1 MATVRMMGL
10 SSGMDT
16 ESIIQELVSAQSAKK
31 TQLEQKKTKEEWKQ
45 DIWKDLNTKIYG
57 FFTDQVSKMRIRGS
71 FNTKSVTSSDETKV
85 TAKGGADAPNGTHK
99 IKVKELAGGQNWTS
113 GKLDD
118 SVTENSLLSELG
130 MEIGSELKMTVGS
143 GDNAKTRSLVINED
157 TTIKD
162 FLTFA
167 KNAGVN
173 ASFDK
178 KQHRLFLSSNGS
190 GKANSFTLDTLSG
203 GTKEAI
209 AANRIREGVDY
220 ESLTAAEKNKVNMII
235 DYFAKNPEE
244 SIYRKKTDESGNE
257 IEDEYVLTEEEQDAE
272 LNKRWDYMDYLT
284 ELMSPGY
291 STQILEADIADLEEG
306 YQANHEGNSDGLSFG
321 MEALK
326 LTEASGAKLIE
337 ATDALIEFNGADFT
351 SDSNTFEVNGI
362 TFDLKGVTGDNE
374 VSVTISPDVDTTYN
388 RVKEM
393 VKAYNDLIENLNTLY
408 NAKTVKGYEPLTS
421 EQKEAMSDEEVKLW
435 EDKIKGSLL
444 RRDENLRGL
453 TAAMRTA
460 LSSTVTVGGK
470 KYTLASFGIETSSDY
485 TEYGKLHIRGDA
497 DDHAYADKKDKL
509 KKALESDPDLVADV
523 LAGVMKN
530 LYNTM
535 NDKMKGSTLSSALTF
550 YNDKTIKSTIEDYEK
565 KIKTQEEKLNDVED
579 KYYKQFSTMETMLS
593 KINSQSSYVSQ
604 LMGM

>member
-16 ESIIQELVSAQSAKK
+16 ESIIQELVSAQSIKK

-45 DIWKDLNTKIYG
+45 DIWKDLNTKIYS
-57 FFTDQVSKMRIRGS
+57 FYTDQVAKMRIRGS
-71 FNTKSVTSSDETKV
+71 FNAKSVTSSDETKI
-85 TAKGGADAPNGTHK
+85 TATAGADAPNGTHS
-99 IKVKELAGGQNWTS
+99 IQVKNLAGGQNWTS
-113 GKLDD
+113 GKFDA
-118 SVTENSLLSELG
+118 SVTEDTLLADLG
-130 MEIGSELKMTVGS
+130 MEMGSELKLTVGS
-143 GDNAKTRSLVINED
+143 GDKTKTGSLVIDEN

-162 FLTFA
+162 FIKFA

-190 GKANSFTLDTLSG
+190 GKANSFTLDSLQG

-220 ESLTAAEKNKVNMII
+220 DSLTAAEKNKVNTII
-235 DYFAKNPEE
+235 DYFARNPEE
-244 SIYRKKTDESGNE
+244 SIYRKKLDSAGNETDEYE
-257 IEDEYVLTEEEQDAE
+257 LTEEEQDAE
-272 LNKRWDYMDYLT
+272 LNKRWEYMDYLS
-284 ELMSPGY
+284 ERMAPGY
-291 STQILEADIADLEEG
+291 STEILEADIADLEEG
-306 YQANHEGNSDGLSFG
+306 YAANHTEGSTAVFSG

-326 LTEASGAKLIE
+326 FTEGDGATLV
-337 ATDALIEFNGADFT
+337 DAEDAVVIFNGATFT
-351 SDSNTFEVNGI
+351 SDSNTFEANGI
-362 TFDLKGVTGDNE
+362 TFNLKGVTDGEISVN
-374 VSVTISPDVDTTYN
+374 VSADVDGTYN

-393 VKAYNDLIENLNTLY
+393 IKAYNELIDNLNTLY
-408 NAKTVKGYEPLTS
+408 NAKAVKGYEPLTA
-421 EQKEAMSDEEVKLW
+421 EEKGAMSDEEVKLW

-453 TAAMRTA
+453 TTAMRTA
-460 LSSTVTVGGK
+460 LASTVTVDGK

-497 DDHAYADKKDKL
+497 DDAKYADKKDKL
-509 KKALESDPDLVADV
+509 KKALEEDPNLVADV

-550 YNDKTIKSTIEDYEK
+550 YNDKTIKNTIQDYED
-565 KIKTQEEKLNDVED
+565 KIKAQEEKLNTVED

-593 KINSQSSYVSQ
+593 KINSQNSYVSQ